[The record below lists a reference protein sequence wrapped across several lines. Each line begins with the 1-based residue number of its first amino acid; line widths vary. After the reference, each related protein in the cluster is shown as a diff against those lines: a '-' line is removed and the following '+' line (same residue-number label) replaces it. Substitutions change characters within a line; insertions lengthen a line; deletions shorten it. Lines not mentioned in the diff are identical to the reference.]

1 MGIMDLI
8 WLEDCVALA
17 DTLNFSRAAELRHVT
32 QPAFSRRIRAL
43 EEWLGTPLFK
53 RSRQGVQLTPAGEHF
68 RTQATALVRSMH
80 QLRSETL
87 EVAGRSAPSLTFAAT
102 HALSFTFFPEW
113 IRGNPQL
120 AELGTFKLVSD
131 TMRACERMMV
141 QGGSHFLLCHHH
153 PRMRLMLDPA
163 QFRSVLVGGDMLL
176 PLCTPREDGG
186 PRWPLGERPN
196 AKTAYLGYSADSGL
210 GRILSGHAPLA
221 PVIAKATPVFTSDL
235 AATLLAMARAGDG
248 VAWLPRSLAARD
260 LADGR
265 LVDAAPEAPTLRI
278 PIEIRLFR
286 PAARLPKTAEA
297 LWEFFAA
304 AAPVPGAEPVVA

>member
-43 EEWLGTPLFK
+43 EQWLGTPLFK

-87 EVAGRSAPSLTFAAT
+87 EVAGRNAPSLTFAAT

-141 QGGSHFLLCHHH
+141 QGGSQFLLCHHH
-153 PRMRLMLDPA
+153 PRMKLLLDPG
-163 QFRSVLVGGDMLL
+163 QFRSVLVGGDVLL
-176 PLCTPREDGG
+176 PLCAPRADGRPSWPVSERVGARTP
-186 PRWPLGERPN
+186 
-196 AKTAYLGYSADSGL
+196 YLGYSADSGL
-210 GRILSGHAPLA
+210 GRILAGHAPVVPL
-221 PVIAKATPVFTSDL
+221 IARATPVFTSDL

-265 LVDAAPEAPTLRI
+265 LVEAAPTLPALQI

-286 PAARLPKTAEA
+286 PVARLPKAAEA
-297 LWEFFAA
+297 LWTFFAA
-304 AAPVPGAEPVVA
+304 AAPVPGAEPRAA